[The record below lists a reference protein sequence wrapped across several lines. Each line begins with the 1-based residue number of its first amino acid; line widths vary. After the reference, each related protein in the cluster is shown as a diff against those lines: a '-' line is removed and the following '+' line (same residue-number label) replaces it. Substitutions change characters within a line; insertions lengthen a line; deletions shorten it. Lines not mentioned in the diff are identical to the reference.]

1 MSTVTALEVQQRN
14 KERVNVYLDGEY
26 AFSLTLI
33 AAAQLRKGQELD
45 SDAIE
50 TLRSDDAVQ
59 RAVDHAARF
68 LSYRPR
74 SEAEVRQNLAQ
85 NQYPPV
91 AVDAAIERLTAMGYL
106 DDAAFARF
114 WVENR
119 DTFKPRG
126 PLALRYELRQKGVA
140 GAIID
145 EALAGFDSEDA
156 AFRAAQDRATRL
168 RGSSR
173 QVVRHKLGSFLQRR
187 GFDHRTCLDVIHQL
201 FEQIDAEDP
210 DFLAADSSDEDAP

>member
-1 MSTVTALEVQQRN
+1 MRTITALEVQQRN

-33 AAAQLRKGQELD
+33 EAARLRKGQELD
-45 SDAIE
+45 PSAIE
-50 TLRSDDAVQ
+50 ALRSADDVQ
-59 RAVDHAARF
+59 RAYDHAARF

-85 NQYPPV
+85 NQYSAA
-91 AVDAAIERLTAMGYL
+91 AVEAAIERLAGMGYL
-106 DDAAFARF
+106 DDAAFTRY

-140 GAIID
+140 EAIIE
-145 EALAGFDSEDA
+145 EALADFDTEDA
-156 AFRAAQDRATRL
+156 AYRAAAERARRL
-168 RGSSR
+168 RGSRR
-173 QVVRHKLGSFLQRR
+173 QVFSQKLGSFLQRR
-187 GFDHRTCLDVIHQL
+187 GFDYQTSRSVVEQL
-201 FEQIDAEDP
+201 CEELNAEDP
-210 DFLAADSSDEDAP
+210 EFFPADPDEDMP